1 MLQCNMRKPA
11 ENRRFSGI
19 FGRFC
24 ALQHGKMLRCNML
37 LRGIRR
43 KKWLISAVFRVLALA
58 GPDSDRRRWQAL
70 AGPDSDRRRW
80 QALAGPIPA
89 SRKAPALNQGFP
101 KCRESY
107 NQPGR

>member
-70 AGPDSDRRRW
+70 AGPDSDRRC
-80 QALAGPIPA
+80 AVAA
-89 SRKAPALNQGFP
+89 HRKAARSLSPAPLSNMSQILQSG
-101 KCRESY
+101 
-107 NQPGR
+107 GR